1 MHHPH
6 RQGPRP
12 NVPGWQGQGPAGQAS
27 ELSGSQLSSNLPG
40 PGFGFPQAPARP
52 GPVPSGDADG
62 IPGPAT
68 LGTGKVKQSS
78 LQSGGEKPAGLPGG
92 GGGQGGTEEDNFPE
106 TPLGASQH

>member
-1 MHHPH
+1 MCQAGKD
-6 RQGPRP
+6 RALRDRP
-12 NVPGWQGQGPAGQAS
+12 ASSVAASSQATCPGPAS
-27 ELSGSQLSSNLPG
+27 VS
-40 PGFGFPQAPARP
+40 PQAPARP

-62 IPGPAT
+62 IP
-68 LGTGKVKQSS
+68 GKVKQSS